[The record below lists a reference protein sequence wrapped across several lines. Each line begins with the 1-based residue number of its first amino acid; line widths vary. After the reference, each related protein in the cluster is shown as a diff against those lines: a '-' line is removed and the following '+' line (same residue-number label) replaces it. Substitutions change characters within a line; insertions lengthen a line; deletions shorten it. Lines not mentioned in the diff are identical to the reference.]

1 MQLDLLF
8 VLVRFRSLEIPLYR
22 VKDATS
28 ETSGRSTPPEAN
40 LYRREHQIH
49 RVVSRKFRYVQS
61 CQYHYADTEPLSQ
74 SQEDNHL
81 NPQTFSLSK

>member
-1 MQLDLLF
+1 M
-8 VLVRFRSLEIPLYR
+8 RPLEDP
-22 VKDATS
+22 
-28 ETSGRSTPPEAN
+28 TPPGAN

-49 RVVSRKFRYVQS
+49 RVVSLVEFRYVQS

-81 NPQTFSLSK
+81 NPQTFSLSKW